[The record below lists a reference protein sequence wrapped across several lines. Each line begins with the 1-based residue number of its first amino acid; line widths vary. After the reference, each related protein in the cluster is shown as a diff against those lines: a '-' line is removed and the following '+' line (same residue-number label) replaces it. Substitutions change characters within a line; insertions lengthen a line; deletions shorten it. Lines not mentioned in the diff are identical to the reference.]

1 MGRPLNK
8 KWFGRLADA
17 DDTRFAPLNDTFYNI
32 TVNVQ
37 VGANAES
44 EEGFILRQRSPSKFI
59 VNDKKTGTN
68 VTPGDTEAGN
78 SQGNVG
84 VCTLVDKASGAL
96 AANEMSIQGT
106 LGDGTGTQ
114 VRIKKLYNRTCRDF
128 ANNRYTWVIEND
140 STETVLRLTA
150 I

>member
-1 MGRPLNK
+1 MGRPVNK
-8 KWFGRLADA
+8 RYFGLLADG
-17 DDTRFAPLNDTFYNI
+17 TNF

-37 VGANAES
+37 VGSNSES
-44 EEGFILRQRSPSKFI
+44 EEGYIISQRSETKFL

-68 VTPGDTEAGN
+68 VNLGDTEAGN

-96 AANEMSIQGT
+96 GANEMSLQGT
-106 LGDGTGTQ
+106 IAGGGGNQ

-128 ANNRYTWVIEND
+128 DNNRYTWEIQDD
-140 STETVLRLTA
+140 STESIMVLTA

>member
-8 KWFGRLADA
+8 KWFGRLANA
-17 DDTRFAPLNDTFYNI
+17 DDTRFAPLNDTFFNI
-32 TVNVQ
+32 AINVQ
-37 VGANAES
+37 VAANAES
-44 EEGFILRQRSPSKFI
+44 EEGFILRQRSSRKFL
-59 VNDKKTGTN
+59 VNDNKAGTKI
-68 VTPGDTEAGN
+68 TPSGSGT
-78 SQGNVG
+78 GNVG
-84 VCTLVDKASGAL
+84 ICTLVDKASGAL

-106 LGDGTGTQ
+106 LGNGTGTQ

-128 ANNRYTWVIEND
+128 ANNRSTWEIEND

>member
-1 MGRPLNK
+1 MGRPVNK
-8 KWFGRLADA
+8 RYFGLLADG
-17 DDTRFAPLNDTFYNI
+17 TNF

-44 EEGFILRQRSPSKFI
+44 EEGYIVRQRSESKFI

-68 VTPGDTEAGN
+68 KNIGDTEAGN

-84 VCTLVDKASGAL
+84 LVTLVDKAAGSL
-96 AANEMSIQGT
+96 DANEMSLQGT
-106 LGDGTGTQ
+106 LAGSDGNQ

-128 ANNRYTWVIEND
+128 NNNRYTWEIQDD
-140 STETVLRLTA
+140 STESIMVL
-150 I
+150 

>member
-17 DDTRFAPLNDTFYNI
+17 DDTRFAPLNDTFFNI
-32 TVNVQ
+32 AINVQ
-37 VGANAES
+37 VAANAES
-44 EEGFILRQRSPSKFI
+44 EEGFILRQRSSRKFL
-59 VNDKKTGTN
+59 VNDNKEGTKI
-68 VTPGDTEAGN
+68 TPSGSGT
-78 SQGNVG
+78 GNVG

-106 LGDGTGTQ
+106 LGNGTGTQ

-128 ANNRYTWVIEND
+128 ANNRYTWVIEDD